1 MLANPSV
8 GNPRTGLPFP
18 VNHGVRFSS
27 SLPAF
32 PSLAAVPVL
41 KAAVVSQIPQ
51 IRVTPDGRLARPV
64 RKAGVP
70 VSAQRR
76 HRAHPAPL
84 LPVYRPPH
92 RCAHLSEGTCASDLG
107 AEGVTEG
114 RREENLAS
122 ALHGISW
129 PPCSLIGVQLSQFI
143 PSSSAFSRATA
154 SSWC

>member
-1 MLANPSV
+1 M

-51 IRVTPDGRLARPV
+51 IRLTPDGRLARPV

-84 LPVYRPPH
+84 LPVYWPPH
-92 RCAHLSEGTCASDLG
+92 RCAHLSEGTFASDLG

-154 SSWC
+154 SFWC